1 MYTRVSMEVIVTS
14 DCKLVEITYLLDLQP
29 AFTGIIIHLLSTM
42 DIPVNNHFLP
52 ASSKWPF
59 DHS

>member
-1 MYTRVSMEVIVTS
+1 MEVIVTS